1 LCRLRHQ
8 QLTECRPIKY
18 YWEYPPTTEG
28 TCLNEGTVTLVAGIF
43 NIVNDLLCAII
54 PIPLVM
60 RLQMPLRQRISVS
73 VLFGLGFVVIVAAIV
88 RTYYIWKGLMASWD
102 ETWYAYPLWIC
113 AAVEIDVGV
122 VRAT

>member
-1 LCRLRHQ
+1 LP
-8 QLTECRPIKY
+8 RPVKY
-18 YWEYPPTTEG
+18 YWEYPPTTQG
-28 TCLNEGTVTLVAGIF
+28 SCLNEGAVTLVAGIL

-73 VLFGLGFVVIVAAIV
+73 LLFGLGFVVIVAGTV
-88 RTYYIWKGLMASWD
+88 RTYYIWKGLMASYD

-122 VRAT
+122 VC